1 MLVVVLSGSHV
12 GFSKGGGLPNFGCG
26 PTRRG
31 QHYLQR
37 TFANPACM
45 WGMGSSVLHCDK
57 QGAVAAVNSGY
68 SRVQAIMHLLRCL
81 FYVRARFK
89 FYLRAV
95 YIPGE
100 YNVLADAIS
109 RDNLDLLFSQ
119 VPQAATSRIVL
130 PPQLSVLLVHSRPDR
145 TSPHWTQLFSSCFPP
160 A

>member
-1 MLVVVLSGSHV
+1 MSVAAQQDEDSITFKELLPIVLA
-12 GFSKGGGLPNFGCG
+12 CG
-26 PTRRG
+26 
-31 QHYLQR
+31 
-37 TFANPACM
+37 A
-45 WGMGSSVLHCDK
+45 WGPLWQNSSVLVHCDN

-68 SRVQAIMHLLRCL
+68 SKVQAIMHLLRCL

-130 PPQLSVLLVHSRPDR
+130 PPQLSALLVHSRPDW
-145 TSPHWTQLFSSCFPP
+145 TSPHWTQLFGSCFPP